1 MKRIYSI
8 IIIALFNISCIA
20 QTVSLETMAQ
30 CSSNPETC
38 PHTTYIKDI
47 NNLLNK
53 YVGTWKGN
61 LNGKNYEFNFVKKE
75 NFGFG
80 DNLKRDRL
88 IGRLKITNSNGV
100 VEFDNFMKQ
109 DNENDF
115 YGDNFQR
122 DLKVYLMRFAGGKLG
137 CIDYGYTYM
146 WIKPETPN
154 AMGINF
160 HPDNDTVT
168 EDCSNF
174 LTTLPDNQII
184 YLTRQ

>member
-8 IIIALFNISCIA
+8 IIITLFNISCMA

-30 CSSNPETC
+30 CSNNPETC
-38 PHTTYIKDI
+38 PNSTYVKDV

-53 YVGTWKGN
+53 YVGTWIGT

-75 NFGFG
+75 NTGEVIKWDF
-80 DNLKRDRL
+80 LV
-88 IGRLKITNSNGV
+88 GRLKITNSNGI
-100 VEFDNFMKQ
+100 VEYNSFNKPE
-109 DNENDF
+109 NELSEG
-115 YGDNFQR
+115 YNFQP
-122 DLKVYLMRFAGGKLG
+122 DLKVYLMRFSGGKLG

-154 AMGINF
+154 VMGINF
-160 HPDNDTVT
+160 HPDNDIVT

-174 LTTLPDNQII
+174 ITTLPDNQII
-184 YLTRQ
+184 RLIKQ